1 MGAPSSTLFKGQLY
15 YNINT
20 MYNTMV
26 IILKSSSV
34 LVFHMDGVD
43 VEDWQIAGERRLLLS
58 LGSPEGQLIKNFRF
72 PSALDTKLFPLWLLL
87 VLVLSYVISLSAFA
101 AHNIHEYDFLQNHSI
116 IKNK

>member
-58 LGSPEGQLIKNFRF
+58 LGSPEGQLIK
-72 PSALDTKLFPLWLLL
+72 
-87 VLVLSYVISLSAFA
+87 
-101 AHNIHEYDFLQNHSI
+101 IHEYDFLQNHSI